1 MIKMSAGT
9 AHVLGLK
16 KLAIDALPTTAYL
29 MSGEKCTHDCGFCP
43 QARNASSGANLL
55 SRVTWSERD
64 VDEIVVGVGAA
75 FRKGQMKRACLQ
87 VVDGCGILAQ
97 VKDTVKKIKEHSD
110 IPVCVSAKVKTLEEV
125 LTLARTG
132 VDRIG
137 LALDA
142 ASERVF
148 KATKTGSW
156 LETMRL
162 IEEAATALP
171 GRISTHLIVGLGE
184 TEEEMVCMLQ
194 HMWDLG
200 VTVGLFA
207 FTPVPGTRMAKV
219 NPPDLGTYRLI
230 QAANYLIG
238 HKIINFADC
247 SFRSG
252 HLESYG
258 LSTSELTDCLK
269 DGKAF
274 ETSGCPDCNRPY
286 YNEKPGGVIYNYP
299 RPLKSEETKAALD
312 IVIKEG
318 VETG

>member
-148 KATKTGSW
+148 KATKTG
-156 LETMRL
+156 
-162 IEEAATALP
+162 
-171 GRISTHLIVGLGE
+171 
-184 TEEEMVCMLQ
+184 
-194 HMWDLG
+194 
-200 VTVGLFA
+200 
-207 FTPVPGTRMAKV
+207 
-219 NPPDLGTYRLI
+219 
-230 QAANYLIG
+230 
-238 HKIINFADC
+238 
-247 SFRSG
+247 
-252 HLESYG
+252 
-258 LSTSELTDCLK
+258 
-269 DGKAF
+269 
-274 ETSGCPDCNRPY
+274 
-286 YNEKPGGVIYNYP
+286 
-299 RPLKSEETKAALD
+299 
-312 IVIKEG
+312 
-318 VETG
+318 